1 MSPLDIAERTLKIRT
16 PTTRRP
22 RPATGTRATPA
33 AKVKAAPNTPKAR
46 FATPASAAAKAAKP
60 VAAVPAQPA
69 ARAGAKSVSKAA
81 PKSMKPA
88 PVLVPAT
95 PETTGKTK
103 AKRRRLS
110 KAFPM
115 PLEDS
120 RKKAR
125 KKELKRVL
133 KALQALAEEGMVSG
147 RYTLPGE
154 EYAQFVELRRKLEGL
169 GVPAK
174 KNQLL
179 RAGLQVLSRLPQTEL
194 IAALAA
200 LPTLPDAQDDAA
212 TEE

>member
-1 MSPLDIAERTLKIRT
+1 
-16 PTTRRP
+16 
-22 RPATGTRATPA
+22 
-33 AKVKAAPNTPKAR
+33 
-46 FATPASAAAKAAKP
+46 
-60 VAAVPAQPA
+60 
-69 ARAGAKSVSKAA
+69 
-81 PKSMKPA
+81 
-88 PVLVPAT
+88 
-95 PETTGKTK
+95 
-103 AKRRRLS
+103 
-110 KAFPM
+110 M